1 MLASRIPSVAVDFD
15 GPIHAYRQGWQDGSI
30 YDDPTPG
37 AAEAIRKLSE
47 RYKVIIFSSRADSQ
61 DKMSAMGEWM
71 TGHEMDGWSTI
82 TNRKLP
88 WEFLIDD
95 RVIRWESWSQAW
107 DTIHDLR
114 AQGKLK

>member
-1 MLASRIPSVAVDFD
+1 
-15 GPIHAYRQGWQDGSI
+15 
-30 YDDPTPG
+30 
-37 AAEAIRKLSE
+37 
-47 RYKVIIFSSRADSQ
+47 
-61 DKMSAMGEWM
+61 M